1 MISLIGTYEC
11 KIDVKGR
18 LMLPVNLKKQLGD
31 HLNESFIVKRSV
43 FQNCLELHP
52 FSEWKLTMKK
62 INKLNKFVKKNNDF
76 IRKYNAGVR
85 IIDLDN
91 SGRLL
96 IPKDLSKLYF
106 SNNEIVLTS
115 AINIIEIWD
124 KTSYE
129 KVINDPG
136 LDFAN
141 LSESVM
147 GNQSEDVS

>member
-11 KIDVKGR
+11 KIDIKSR
-18 LMLPVNLKKQLGD
+18 IMLPVNLKKQLGD
-31 HLNESFIVKRSV
+31 YINESFIVKRSV

-52 FSEWKLTMKK
+52 FSEWKLTMEK

-76 IRKYNAGVR
+76 IRRYNAGVR
-85 IIDLDN
+85 IIELDN

-96 IPKDLSKLYF
+96 IPKELSKQYF
-106 SNNEIVLTS
+106 SSNELVLTS

-124 KTSYE
+124 KSRYE
-129 KVINDPG
+129 KVINDTE
-136 LDFAN
+136 LDFAE

-147 GNQSEDVS
+147 GNQSDGVS

>member
-1 MISLIGTYEC
+1 
-11 KIDVKGR
+11 
-18 LMLPVNLKKQLGD
+18 MLPVNLKKQLGE

-52 FSEWKLTMKK
+52 YSEWKLTMEKL
-62 INKLNKFVKKNNDF
+62 NKLNRFVKKNNDF
-76 IRKYNAGVR
+76 IRRYNAGVR

-91 SGRLL
+91 NGRLL

-115 AINIIEIWD
+115 AINIIEVWD
-124 KTSYE
+124 KNSYE
-129 KVINDPG
+129 DVITDPN
-136 LDFAN
+136 LNFVD

-147 GNQSEDVS
+147 GNQSSDVS

>member
-1 MISLIGTYEC
+1 
-11 KIDVKGR
+11 
-18 LMLPVNLKKQLGD
+18 MLPVNLKKQLGD

-76 IRKYNAGVR
+76 IRRYNAGVR

-124 KTSYE
+124 KILYE

>member
-1 MISLIGTYEC
+1 ME
-11 KIDVKGR
+11 ID
-18 LMLPVNLKKQLGD
+18 
-31 HLNESFIVKRSV
+31 NE
-43 FQNCLELHP
+43 
-52 FSEWKLTMKK
+52 K

-76 IRKYNAGVR
+76 IRRYNAGVR

-124 KTSYE
+124 KTL
-129 KVINDPG
+129 I
-136 LDFAN
+136 
-141 LSESVM
+141 
-147 GNQSEDVS
+147 

>member
-43 FQNCLELHP
+43 FQNCLEIHP

-76 IRKYNAGVR
+76 IRRYNAGVR

-124 KTSYE
+124 KTLYE
-129 KVINDPG
+129 KIINDPS

>member
-76 IRKYNAGVR
+76 IRRYNAGVR

-124 KTSYE
+124 KILYE

>member
-1 MISLIGTYEC
+1 
-11 KIDVKGR
+11 
-18 LMLPVNLKKQLGD
+18 MLPVNLKKQLGD

>member
-11 KIDVKGR
+11 KIDIKSRV
-18 LMLPVNLKKQLGD
+18 MLPVNLKKQLGD
-31 HLNESFIVKRSV
+31 HINESFIVKRSV

-52 FSEWKLTMKK
+52 FSEWKLTMEK

-76 IRKYNAGVR
+76 IRRYNAGVR
-85 IIDLDN
+85 IIELDN

-96 IPKDLSKLYF
+96 IPKELSKQYF
-106 SNNEIVLTS
+106 SSNELVLTS

-124 KTSYE
+124 KSRYE
-129 KVINDPG
+129 KVINDTE
-136 LDFAN
+136 LDFAE

-147 GNQSEDVS
+147 GNQSDGVS

>member
-11 KIDVKGR
+11 KIDIKSR
-18 LMLPVNLKKQLGD
+18 IMLPVNLKKQLGD
-31 HLNESFIVKRSV
+31 HINESFIVKRSV

-52 FSEWKLTMKK
+52 FSEWKLTMEK

-76 IRKYNAGVR
+76 IRRYNAGVR
-85 IIDLDN
+85 IIELDN

-96 IPKDLSKLYF
+96 IPKELSKQYF
-106 SNNEIVLTS
+106 SSNELVLTS

-124 KTSYE
+124 KSRCE
-129 KVINDPG
+129 RVINDTE
-136 LDFAN
+136 LDFAE

-147 GNQSEDVS
+147 GNQSDGVS

>member
-1 MISLIGTYEC
+1 
-11 KIDVKGR
+11 
-18 LMLPVNLKKQLGD
+18 MLPVNLKKQLGD

-52 FSEWKLTMKK
+52 FSEWKLTMEK

-76 IRKYNAGVR
+76 IRRYNAGVR
-85 IIDLDN
+85 IIELDN

-96 IPKDLSKLYF
+96 IPKELSKQYF
-106 SNNEIVLTS
+106 SSNELVLTS

-124 KTSYE
+124 KSRYE
-129 KVINDPG
+129 KVINDTE
-136 LDFAN
+136 LDFAE

-147 GNQSEDVS
+147 GNQSDGVS

>member
-76 IRKYNAGVR
+76 IRRYNAGVR